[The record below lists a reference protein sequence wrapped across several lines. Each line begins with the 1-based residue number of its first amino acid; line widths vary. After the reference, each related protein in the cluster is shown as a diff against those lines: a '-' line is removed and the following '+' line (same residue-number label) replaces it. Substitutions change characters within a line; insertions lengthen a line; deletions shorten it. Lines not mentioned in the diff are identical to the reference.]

1 MWFFG
6 VEANMCMFFIVYLY
20 MYFGM
25 LQCMRT
31 VSQFVVI
38 CGNTIGACLCRDRM
52 VGGFPTT
59 CAISAY
65 HHWCCEL
72 ESRLER
78 GLQHY
83 VIKFAS
89 DLKQVGGFLRVLL
102 FPPPIKLTATI

>member
-1 MWFFG
+1 MSGVHFG
-6 VEANMCMFFIVYLY
+6 NHHGYHCVLVGIISIYTVINTASVVRGCRGRNRIV
-20 MYFGM
+20 
-25 LQCMRT
+25 
-31 VSQFVVI
+31 
-38 CGNTIGACLCRDRM
+38 
-52 VGGFPTT
+52 VGFTTT

-102 FPPPIKLTATI
+102 FPPPIKLTATIYQKYC